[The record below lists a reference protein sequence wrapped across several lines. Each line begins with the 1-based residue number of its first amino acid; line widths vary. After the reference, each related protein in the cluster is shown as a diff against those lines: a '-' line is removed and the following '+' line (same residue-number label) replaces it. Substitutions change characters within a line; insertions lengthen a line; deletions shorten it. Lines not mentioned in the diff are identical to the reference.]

1 MNADVNIEYRMFG
14 ILHMETTQTVYRAQR
29 TNIVVVANI
38 SNFTVPI
45 VAAKH
50 CRANGNAAT
59 VGCYSGRGWKP
70 KCGMMGSMVELL
82 MVPMASD
89 HTIAA
94 PPVAARKI
102 LASAAVQAH
111 KAIWPSWMVSGTGS
125 ALAVWYHRR
134 SI

>member
-1 MNADVNIEYRMFG
+1 MNADVNIEFRIFG

-29 TNIVVVANI
+29 TNIAVVANI

-59 VGCYSGRGWKP
+59 VACYSGRGWKP

-89 HTIAA
+89 HTIVA
-94 PPVAARKI
+94 PR
-102 LASAAVQAH
+102 